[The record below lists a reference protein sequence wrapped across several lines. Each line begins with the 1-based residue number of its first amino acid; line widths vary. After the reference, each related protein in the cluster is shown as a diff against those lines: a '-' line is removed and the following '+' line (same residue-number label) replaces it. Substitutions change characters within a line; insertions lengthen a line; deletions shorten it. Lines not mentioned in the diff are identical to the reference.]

1 MVKCIESDR
10 TTECYKYKYE
20 PNNEVDRNMDI
31 YTISGRGG
39 ATIRKLSIESG
50 AKISMTSKDESIFTQ
65 ERLLSITGTKTACV
79 KCLSLVLSKLAE
91 DTETNQFINKGTN
104 YMTNINTYDYARI
117 GGAGGRKGGP
127 ARGRGRG
134 DMGRGKGRGSDE
146 SPSADSTAFEDISAS
161 TTISMAVP
169 ELLIGNILG
178 KNVCH
183 IFSIITIYNDK
194 YAILTISVYTCGIMM
209 TWRDSYDCFLYGF
222 KRTHACPML
231 RRCFLLSID
240 ICSGSPK
247 KHGRTYVI
255 RIMLTDV
262 SNLSFKLLLSP
273 DTDSLITLLPLP
285 YPFNYICH
293 SSCPSSY
300 PLLLFLFLPP
310 FRSFPCFI
318 FAYQLKRES
327 PSAK

>member
-1 MVKCIESDR
+1 
-10 TTECYKYKYE
+10 
-20 PNNEVDRNMDI
+20 MDI
-31 YTISGRGG
+31 CTILGRGG

-134 DMGRGKGRGSDE
+134 DMGRGRGRGSDE
-146 SPSADSTAFEDISAS
+146 SPSADSTAFDDISAS

-178 KNVCH
+178 KNVRY
-183 IFSIITIYNDK
+183 IIITISIINNIHI
-194 YAILTISVYTCGIMM
+194 ILTIIVYTYDAM
-209 TWRDSYDCFLYGF
+209 T
-222 KRTHACPML
+222 T
-231 RRCFLLSID
+231 
-240 ICSGSPK
+240 
-247 KHGRTYVI
+247 
-255 RIMLTDV
+255 
-262 SNLSFKLLLSP
+262 
-273 DTDSLITLLPLP
+273 
-285 YPFNYICH
+285 
-293 SSCPSSY
+293 
-300 PLLLFLFLPP
+300 
-310 FRSFPCFI
+310 
-318 FAYQLKRES
+318 
-327 PSAK
+327 